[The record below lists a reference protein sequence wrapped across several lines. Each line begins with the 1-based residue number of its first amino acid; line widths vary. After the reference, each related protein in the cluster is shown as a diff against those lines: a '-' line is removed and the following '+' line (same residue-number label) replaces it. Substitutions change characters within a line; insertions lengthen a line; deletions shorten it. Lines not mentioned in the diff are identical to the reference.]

1 MLHRAYSKYLLFGIF
16 FSCLMNIHSTHVQAQ
31 TFSYI
36 PHNTGT
42 QTISNVAVTVKYF
55 GGTLNDVPPGCSFDT
70 LNIGKTH
77 TTNRYIFDKPVSR
90 VRFQLGQFE
99 DSEEIT
105 ITING
110 TVYPLTNANLSAYPG
125 TCSCPFYATVSN
137 GKIVYSGPG
146 GFNDGCFQLDIQHP
160 RIDSIQIHNPIRIA
174 GSNGSAL
181 NPYFSTDTFCY
192 VADPYADT
200 VHCPADSF
208 GLVYGTNFPFNSGN
222 TFIAQLSDASGS
234 FSNPVTLGSLSAT
247 MGDTIPCYIP
257 ANTPTGNGYKI
268 RLLSTN
274 PAYTSPP
281 MEVSTRIKNAADNF
295 SATSNTPVCTGDT
308 IYLTGNTTTTSGL
321 NFSWTGPNGFTSV
334 AQDTFVVNPGLNASG
349 NYILTVN
356 ETGTACTAKDTAT
369 VAMSQTPDKP
379 SATYSSP
386 ACATKSL
393 NLSGSSTTGSVSWG
407 WAGPNSY
414 SSSSQ
419 NPTVTTFANSSHAG
433 DYVLTTTLGSCSNK
447 DTVTVAIIPKPA
459 MPVAS
464 AVNTTL
470 CARQDLQLLAS
481 SISGASYNWFGPAGY
496 SVTAQ
501 NPVIGQIAMGQ
512 SGVYSVYAV
521 VNGCPSDTDD
531 VTISVKTDPYVT
543 IFPTPGTSICD
554 GQEAVFTAVA
564 NNAGSSPQY
573 QWLRNNTITGIT
585 TATYKT
591 SALNNNDVVHCQ
603 MISTGVCTTPF
614 TDTSNPITMTVLQTL
629 APTVSITATPNTSLF
644 PNEPVSFTATP
655 GDAGNRPDYQWLRN
669 GVPVGGAT
677 SSIWGANANFLN
689 DGDEICAMIYSDY
702 ECPSPDSAKSN
713 CIKLQIRVS
722 VENINTASNIKIYP
736 NPTSDHLFIKGAD
749 KGTAI
754 SLYDVTGRLV
764 YQSVTEQEVY
774 SMSVSQL
781 PAGHYILQLTD
792 ANGNRSYS
800 KVNKE

>member
-1 MLHRAYSKYLLFGIF
+1 MLHKVYSKQFLLGVLIACILLTVGKM
-16 FSCLMNIHSTHVQAQ
+16 SYSQNL
-31 TFSYI
+31 TFI
-36 PHNTGT
+36 PHGFGT
-42 QTISNVAVTVKYF
+42 QTIGNRTITVKYF
-55 GGTLNDVPPGCSFDT
+55 NGALLPVTGPCSFDT
-70 LNIGKTH
+70 NTIGRVHQSK
-77 TTNRYIFDKPVSR
+77 RYILSEPTSHI
-90 VRFQLGQFE
+90 RFRLGVFN
-99 DSEEIT
+99 DSEEVT
-105 ITING
+105 IKVNG
-110 TVYPLTNANLSAYPG
+110 IVYPLTLSNISAYAG
-125 TCSCPFYATVSN
+125 TCSCPFYVNVSN
-137 GKIVYSGPG
+137 GNAIYSGPG
-146 GFNDGCFQLDIQHP
+146 GGSNPTCFQIDVQHP
-160 RIDSIQIHNPIRIA
+160 RIDSIDIIHNGKGA
-174 GSNGSAL
+174 GSHIL
-181 NPYFSTDTFCY
+181 TYFSTDTICY

-208 GLVYGTNFPFNSGN
+208 GLVYGTNFPFKTGN
-222 TFIAQLSDASGS
+222 TFVAQLSDASGS
-234 FSNPVTLGSLSAT
+234 FSNPVTLGSLSTT

-308 IYLTGNTTTTSGL
+308 IYLMGNTTTASGL
-321 NFSWTGPNGFTSV
+321 NFSWTGPNGFNSA
-334 AQDTFVVNPGLNASG
+334 AQDTFVVNPGLNAAG

-369 VAMSQTPDKP
+369 VAMSQTPNKP
-379 SATYSSP
+379 SASYSSP

-407 WAGPNSY
+407 WTGPNSY

-433 DYVLTTTLGSCSNK
+433 DYVLTTTLGSCSNR

-459 MPVAS
+459 MPAAS

-470 CARQDLQLLAS
+470 CARQDLQLQAS
-481 SISGASYNWFGPAGY
+481 NISGASYNWFGPAGF
-496 SVTAQ
+496 SITAQ

-573 QWLRNNTITGIT
+573 QWLLNNTITGIT

-629 APTVSITATPNTSLF
+629 APSVSITATPNTSLF

-655 GDAGNRPDYQWLRN
+655 ADAGNRPDYQWLRN

-677 SSIWGANANFLN
+677 SSTWGANANFLS

-713 CIKLQIRVS
+713 CIRLQIRVS

-764 YQSVTEQEVY
+764 YQSVTEQEVH